1 MGHDHDHLP
10 SEIRHEKP
18 LWWALGLTT
27 TFLLVEVA
35 GAFWTNSL
43 ALLSDAAH
51 MATDTLALMIA
62 LVAVRLSRRPPD
74 AKRTYGYAR
83 LEALGAMFNGGML
96 FLVAGYILWEAI
108 ERFRQPQEI
117 ASTGMLVIAAFG
129 LVINLIS
136 MRLLRAGSGESLNV
150 KGAYLEVWAD
160 MLGSVAV
167 IIGALLIRW
176 TGWKP
181 IDPILAV
188 LIGLWVLPR
197 TWVLMREAI
206 NVLLEGVPKGTDIAA
221 VRAALCAQEGVVDV
235 HDLHVWALASSTPAL
250 TAHVVMADGVE
261 ADALRRALTTTL
273 HDRFEIEHVTLQI
286 EAEHCGDSC
295 SVGSAKAG
303 DAHAGHDHG
312 DHAHAHAD
320 HAHAAT
326 DSRRTG
332 TDAQGHHGHPHP

>member
-96 FLVAGYILWEAI
+96 FVVAGYILWEAV

-129 LVINLIS
+129 LAINLIS

-206 NVLLEGVPKGTDIAA
+206 NVLLEGVPKGMDVHA
-221 VRAALCAQEGVVDV
+221 VRAALGAPAGVVDV

-261 ADALRRALTTTL
+261 ADALRRVLTTAL
-273 HDRFEIEHVTLQI
+273 HDQFGIEHVTLQI
-286 EAEHCGDSC
+286 EADHCGDSC
-295 SVGSAKAG
+295 SVGSPKAT
-303 DAHAGHDHG
+303 DAHAGHDHEAHDHAG
-312 DHAHAHAD
+312 HAHAPAGPD
-320 HAHAAT
+320 G
-326 DSRRTG
+326 RRAP
-332 TDAQGHHGHPHP
+332 TDAQGHRGHPHP